1 MMQKDQPVK
10 QETNSAQQ
18 TQTNR
23 PNETGS
29 VSVTGFR
36 VVKTGGLAGVSKARN
51 LGISYA
57 SNEFIALLDDD
68 DLWLTSKPLAIKKI

>member
-18 TQTNR
+18 TQTSR

-29 VSVTGFR
+29 VSVTGF
-36 VVKTGGLAGVSKARN
+36 VKIFDPKTKETFVETRA
-51 LGISYA
+51 
-57 SNEFIALLDDD
+57 
-68 DLWLTSKPLAIKKI
+68 